1 MTLLLILLALAILLT
16 GIATYELHVSREI
29 SALADRLTAALD
41 ACGDTTVTIQWRT
54 RQAPW
59 DMHRADLTLDCIGD
73 LLADRPDL
81 RDAILH
87 DEAWISFTP
96 HDPTRERNRP

>member
-1 MTLLLILLALAILLT
+1 
-16 GIATYELHVSREI
+16 
-29 SALADRLTAALD
+29 
-41 ACGDTTVTIQWRT
+41 
-54 RQAPW
+54 
-59 DMHRADLTLDCIGD
+59 MHRADLTLDCIGD

-87 DEAWISFTP
+87 DEAWISFAP